1 MRRKP
6 RRREATP
13 VAYMILSK
21 RMATAISGS
30 DRVRSDKP
38 PERSTSLRD
47 GDGARPRPALFQGP
61 FIPCRLEY
69 LVPDYEV

>member
-13 VAYMILSK
+13 VAHMILSK

-30 DRVRSDKP
+30 DEVRSDKP
-38 PERSTSLRD
+38 PERS
-47 GDGARPRPALFQGP
+47 
-61 FIPCRLEY
+61 RL
-69 LVPDYEV
+69 P